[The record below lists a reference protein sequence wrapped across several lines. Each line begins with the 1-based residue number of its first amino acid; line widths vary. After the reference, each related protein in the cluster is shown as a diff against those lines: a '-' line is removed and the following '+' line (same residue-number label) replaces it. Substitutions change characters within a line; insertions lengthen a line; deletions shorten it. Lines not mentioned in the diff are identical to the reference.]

1 MVDKPTVPIVIF
13 LMGPTAVGKSTVAEH
28 LFESLDAELISVDS
42 GQIYRGMDIGTA
54 KPDQELLQRVPH
66 HLIDIRE
73 ITESYSVA
81 KFRDDALTLIE
92 KIIAKGKTP
101 LLVGGT
107 MFYFSVLENGISKL
121 PGGDPEV
128 RSEIEQIV
136 QEKGLLYLHQK
147 LTEVD
152 PISAKRIKTQDT
164 QRLKRA
170 YEIFTITGQPPSS
183 VIAESCPQNLQI
195 QYRKIALFRPREILH
210 KRIEVRFMD
219 MIERGLVSEVEGLA
233 KSIRKPEILP
243 SMRSVG
249 YRQVIDYLYG
259 KLTDTEMIEKGVA
272 STRQLAKRQLTWLR
286 NQSNVAW
293 VNAENSNLE
302 KMIVKYLESMNIH
315 ADRT

>member
-1 MVDKPTVPIVIF
+1 
-13 LMGPTAVGKSTVAEH
+13 
-28 LFESLDAELISVDS
+28 
-42 GQIYRGMDIGTA
+42 
-54 KPDQELLQRVPH
+54 
-66 HLIDIRE
+66 
-73 ITESYSVA
+73 
-81 KFRDDALTLIE
+81 
-92 KIIAKGKTP
+92 
-101 LLVGGT
+101 

-183 VIAESCPQNLQI
+183 VIAESCPQNLRI

>member
-152 PISAKRIKTQDT
+152 PISAKRIKTQIHND
-164 QRLKRA
+164 QKSIRNIHNYRK
-170 YEIFTITGQPPSS
+170 S
-183 VIAESCPQNLQI
+183 VIAESCPQNL
-195 QYRKIALFRPREILH
+195 
-210 KRIEVRFMD
+210 RIHNDSKEHTKY
-219 MIERGLVSEVEGLA
+219 S
-233 KSIRKPEILP
+233 
-243 SMRSVG
+243 
-249 YRQVIDYLYG
+249 
-259 KLTDTEMIEKGVA
+259 
-272 STRQLAKRQLTWLR
+272 QLQDSLR
-286 NQSNVAW
+286 
-293 VNAENSNLE
+293 
-302 KMIVKYLESMNIH
+302 H
-315 ADRT
+315 R